1 VPAPP
6 SFDYAVIRI
15 VPRVEREEFLNA
27 GVILFCPERRI
38 LAVRVRFDEDRLRA
52 LWPSVDLEPS
62 VELEEVK
69 RHLDAFVRVAEGA
82 PDAGPI
88 ARLSQRERFH
98 WLAAPRSTIIQVSA
112 VHSGICDRPEEKVD
126 WLFERLVVAAH

>member
-38 LAVRVRFDEDRLRA
+38 LAVRVRFDEDRLLA
-52 LWPSVDLEPS
+52 LWPAL
-62 VELEEVK
+62 ELEEVK
-69 RHLDAFVRVAEGA
+69 RHLEAFVRVAEGA
-82 PDAGPI
+82 PDAGPV

-112 VHSGICDRPEEKVD
+112 AHSGICERPEEKVD
-126 WLFERLVVAAH
+126 WLFERLVAAGS

>member
-6 SFDYAVIRI
+6 SFDYAAIRI

-27 GVILFCPERRI
+27 GMILFCPERKF
-38 LAVRVRFDEDRLRA
+38 LGVRTHLDAERLRA
-52 LWPSVDLEPS
+52 LWPSTDI
-62 VELEEVK
+62 EEIR
-69 RHLDAFVRVAEGA
+69 RHLEAFVRVAEGA

-98 WLAAPRSTIIQVSA
+98 WLVAPRSTIIQVSA
-112 VHSGICDRPEEKVD
+112 VHTGICEQPLDKLD
-126 WLFERLVVAAH
+126 QLFETLVATAI